1 VLGLATDYCVKFTAL
16 DAVRL
21 GFRTFLVQD
30 GSRGVELR
38 AGDVARA
45 LDEARNGGVE
55 VVQSSE
61 VQSDR

>member
-55 VVQSSE
+55 VVQSSD
-61 VQSDR
+61 VRSDR